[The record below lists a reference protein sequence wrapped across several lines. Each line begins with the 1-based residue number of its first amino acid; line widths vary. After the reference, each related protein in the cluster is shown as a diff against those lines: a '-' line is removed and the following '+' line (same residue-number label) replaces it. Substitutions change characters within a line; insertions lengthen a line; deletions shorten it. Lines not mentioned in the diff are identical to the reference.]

1 MLIRQSLK
9 DIKMIEK
16 IETIY
21 CINPNL
27 STTDKE
33 AILFTSGI
41 DVPNKFSTSAFEIA
55 KSKVCEKYAKF

>member
-1 MLIRQSLK
+1 
-9 DIKMIEK
+9 MIEK